1 MSRTPTLRI
10 NALDRAASPDA
21 ASHDL
26 AQRPAALAPAHS
38 SRLYVGYVIG
48 LLSTVHV
55 LSYMDRMA
63 LSVMMPHIKADL
75 QLSDGQL
82 GMLLGFAFVLFYATF
97 GIAIGRWADRGVRKN
112 IVATAVALW
121 SVMTALSGAATNFWH
136 LFAARIGLGIGEAGC
151 IPTSQSIIADYVPPV
166 RRAGVYSIY
175 NLGSVVG
182 TMLGMALAG
191 WLAEVIGWRWA
202 FAALGLPGIALAII
216 VKVTLREPRR
226 GRFDTVTA
234 ESEDMSLRE
243 AIGVLWRTKTY
254 RVLTAYYVVNGFIYA
269 GLVQWYPSFYMRTF
283 GLSSSSVGIFLGV
296 AMGAGSALGLLAGG
310 LFANKLAARDVRL
323 PLIVGSAAVA
333 LSLPTTLGLLFI
345 PSLSESIVLAAV
357 SGLLWCVPAGAAAA
371 TLYGVTSHKVRATAG
386 SITIACISILG
397 FGLGPACVGLL
408 SDLLTPSYGAQAL
421 RYALLAPVCL
431 IPLSAWAL
439 HAATCELRKDLK

>member
-1 MSRTPTLRI
+1 MLQVD
-10 NALDRAASPDA
+10 ALDRAAPPHRAPRSA
-21 ASHDL
+21 A
-26 AQRPAALAPAHS
+26 RAPAHA

-75 QLSDGQL
+75 HLSDGQL
-82 GMLLGFAFVLFYATF
+82 GLLLGFAFVLFYATF
-97 GIAIGRWADRGVRKN
+97 GIAVGRWADRGVRKN

-121 SVMTALSGAATNFWH
+121 SVMTALSGAAMNFWQ

-151 IPTSQSIIADYVPPV
+151 IPTSQSIIADYVPPI
-166 RRAGVYSIY
+166 RRSGVYSIY

-191 WLAEVIGWRWA
+191 WLAEVVGWRWA
-202 FAALGLPGIALAII
+202 FAALGLPGIALAIL
-216 VKVTLREPRR
+216 VKVTLREPTR
-226 GRFDTVTA
+226 GTFDTVTA
-234 ESEDMSLRE
+234 EPATISLRE
-243 AIGVLWRTKTY
+243 AIGVLWHTKTY
-254 RVLTAYYVVNGFIYA
+254 RLLTTYYVVNGFIYA
-269 GLVQWYPSFYMRTF
+269 GLVQWYPSFYTRTF
-283 GLSSSSVGIFLGV
+283 GMSSSSVGIYLGL

-310 LFANKLAARDVRL
+310 LIAHKVAQRDMRA
-323 PLIVGSAAVA
+323 PLRVGSVAVA
-333 LSLPTTLGLLFI
+333 LSLPATLGLLLI
-345 PSLSESIVLAAV
+345 PSLSGSILLAAL

-371 TLYGVTSHKVRATAG
+371 TLYSVTSHRVRATAG

-408 SDLLTPSYGAQAL
+408 SDLLVPSFGSHAL
-421 RYALLAPVCL
+421 RYALLLPVCL
-431 IPLSAWAL
+431 VPLSAWAL
-439 HAATCELRKDLK
+439 HAATRELRHDLK